1 MDRMQFLD
9 GIQVLLSFSLVK
21 IVNHLYS
28 MHILVSAWSRCC
40 IPKSEVEDYCDRAR
54 ALLSCSIVVD
64 WNVDNYEFCRILAP
78 HIRSNCLDGLE
89 LKLNSKYYDDEY
101 EGFAL
106 VFHHIGSWDEQEKM
120 LHVMVHQRTTK
131 LGSDHSDTLTSIS
144 NLALTYRNQG
154 RWNEAEKLEMDV
166 MNASKAKLGSDHPY
180 TLTSMANLA
189 STYRGQ
195 GRWDEAVKLEMDVMN
210 ARQTKLESDNLD
222 AVTNM
227 SNLETVCRDEGR
239 LNGAETLDLGD
250 LDVIN
255 AKTMNPESGHLD
267 ATLTSIANQLQ
278 ASNQVLQTVQQDHNQ
293 PEHMVN

>member
-106 VFHHIGSWDEQEKM
+106 VFHHIGSWDEQEKL

-144 NLALTYRNQG
+144 NLALTYRN
-154 RWNEAEKLEMDV
+154 
-166 MNASKAKLGSDHPY
+166 
-180 TLTSMANLA
+180 
-189 STYRGQ
+189 Q

-267 ATLTSIANQLQ
+267 A
-278 ASNQVLQTVQQDHNQ
+278 
-293 PEHMVN
+293 